1 MDPNIARI
9 KDYNIKYL
17 ERINNKTKKFN
28 GPLPSIV
35 EFNLHG
41 SCSRS
46 CAFCPRVDAKKFP
59 NLNEE
64 FSLKLF
70 EKIIHELKELDY
82 EGRIGWSG
90 YSEPL
95 MHSDINNLIKITK
108 KNLPKCT
115 LDIVSNGD
123 FLDQNII
130 SNLFKNGLDHLRVSI
145 YTNQK
150 TTDKFKKIRE
160 NLKISPEFYFIRE
173 RNKGKKNEF
182 GLQLN
187 NRGGAVDLKKIGIKK
202 DKNFPLKKKCNF
214 PLFKIF
220 IDYTG
225 EYQICSNDWNKKK
238 IIGNAFKQTITEV
251 WYGEEFMKIRKN
263 LMDKNRNMDPCKTC
277 DVEGDL
283 NGNEFYDE
291 WKKINI

>member
-1 MDPNIARI
+1 MDPNIPRVKNFNYNYLKKI
-9 KDYNIKYL
+9 K
-17 ERINNKTKKFN
+17 ESNKKLI

-41 SCSRS
+41 SCSRR
-46 CAFCPRVDAKKFP
+46 CAFCPRVDAKKYP
-59 NLNEE
+59 NLDEE

-70 EKIIHELKELDY
+70 EKIIFELKELDY

-150 TTDKFKKIRE
+150 TTDKFKKIRD
-160 NLKISPEFYFIRE
+160 NLKISPELFFIRE

-187 NRGGAVDLKKIGIKK
+187 NRGGAVNLKKIGIKK

-251 WYGEEFMKIRKN
+251 WYGEEYMKIRKN
-263 LMDKNRNMDPCKTC
+263 LMNKNRNMDPCKTC

-283 NGNEFYDE
+283 NGNEYYEE